1 MADVLPRESS
11 ADGQA
16 GPEQAGQ
23 TQPEPPELAL
33 AHRALE
39 SGDYGAC
46 LRGLTPLADAHGAS
60 TPLGGRIRLLMAT
73 ALMGQGDSAGAAAC
87 CRSLRGCK
95 DLTLRQQARDLEEV
109 LEAPALQRPR
119 NWSVQVPSLG
129 ELERL
134 EGGSPMQSWRRRPRP
149 EPPPPPPVG
158 TTKTPWGFVLVA
170 MALLLLITLLAGC
183 VQVET
188 SLTFP
193 APGRLQITQTS
204 TSSTGQTLPWQRD
217 LAAALGGGSVVVE
230 RDHGR
235 QSLRNRALPAG
246 QALDWLGQ
254 SLQRG
259 AALAGVSLPKPE
271 LDLRERN
278 WLIGVQQQ
286 MELAIDLRTLES
298 LPGLDLSFRFA
309 PLQPQAIERATPRP
323 VQVDPG
329 ANELHWRLEP
339 GALNRLAW
347 HTWRWSRLGLGA
359 GAVALLLGLALLLQ
373 RLRLRAGF
381 GFPQLPS

>member
-1 MADVLPRESS
+1 MSDLRPNESP
-11 ADGQA
+11 ADGQR
-16 GPEQAGQ
+16 GPI
-23 TQPEPPELAL
+23 QPDPPELAL

-46 LRGLTPLADAHGAS
+46 LRGLAPLADAHGAS
-60 TPLGGRIRLLMAT
+60 TALGGRIRLLMAT

-119 NWSVQVPSLG
+119 NWSVQMPSLG
-129 ELERL
+129 ELEL
-134 EGGSPMQSWRRRPRP
+134 VEGRSAMGSWRRRPRP

-158 TTKTPWGFVLVA
+158 ATKTPWGFALVA
-170 MALLLLITLLAGC
+170 VALLLLTTLLAGC

-204 TSSTGQTLPWQRD
+204 TSRTGQALPWQRD

-235 QSLRNRALPAG
+235 QSLRNRPLPAG
-246 QALDWLGQ
+246 QALTWLGQ
-254 SLQRG
+254 SLERG

-286 MELAIDLRTLES
+286 LELAIDLRAVDS

-309 PLQPQAIERATPRP
+309 PLDPQAVERATPRP
-323 VQVDPG
+323 VQQGPG
-329 ANELHWRLEP
+329 AKELHWPLEP
-339 GALNRLAW
+339 GTLNRLTW
-347 HTWRWSRLGLGA
+347 RTWRWSRMGLGA
-359 GAVALLLGLALLLQ
+359 LAVVLLLALALLLQ

-381 GFPQLPS
+381 GFPQLPA

>member
-1 MADVLPRESS
+1 VADLRPSESPI
-11 ADGQA
+11 DGQR
-16 GPEQAGQ
+16 GPVQLD
-23 TQPEPPELAL
+23 PPELAL

-39 SGDYGAC
+39 SGDYGTC
-46 LRGLTPLADAHGAS
+46 LRGLAPLADAHGAS
-60 TPLGGRIRLLMAT
+60 TALGGRIRLLMAT

-95 DLTLRQQARDLEEV
+95 DLILRQQARDLEEV

-119 NWSVQVPSLG
+119 NWSVQMPTLG
-129 ELERL
+129 ELEVV
-134 EGGSPMQSWRRRPRP
+134 EGRSALRSWRRRPKP

-158 TTKTPWGFVLVA
+158 ATKTPWGFALVA
-170 MALLLLITLLAGC
+170 VALLLLTTLLAGC

-204 TSSTGQTLPWQRD
+204 TSSTGQALPWQRD

-235 QSLRNRALPAG
+235 QSLRNRPLPAG
-246 QALDWLGQ
+246 QALAWLGQ
-254 SLQRG
+254 SLERG

-271 LDLRERN
+271 LELRERN
-278 WLIGVQQQ
+278 WLIGVQQH
-286 MELAIDLRTLES
+286 MELAIDLRAVDS

-309 PLQPQAIERATPRP
+309 PLDPQAVERATPRP
-323 VQVDPG
+323 VELGPG
-329 ANELHWRLEP
+329 AKELHWPLEP

-347 HTWRWSRLGLGA
+347 RTWRWSRLGLGA
-359 GAVALLLGLALLLQ
+359 LAVALLLALALLLQ

-381 GFPQLPS
+381 GFPQLPA

>member
-1 MADVLPRESS
+1 
-11 ADGQA
+11 
-16 GPEQAGQ
+16 
-23 TQPEPPELAL
+23 
-33 AHRALE
+33 
-39 SGDYGAC
+39 
-46 LRGLTPLADAHGAS
+46 
-60 TPLGGRIRLLMAT
+60 MAT
-73 ALMGQGDSAGAAAC
+73 ALMGQGDSAGAAAY

-119 NWSVQVPSLG
+119 NWSVQMPSLG
-129 ELERL
+129 ELEL
-134 EGGSPMQSWRRRPRP
+134 VEGRSAMGSWRRRPRP

-158 TTKTPWGFVLVA
+158 ATKTPWGFALVA
-170 MALLLLITLLAGC
+170 VALLLLTTLLAGC

-204 TSSTGQTLPWQRD
+204 TSSTGQALPWQRD

-235 QSLRNRALPAG
+235 QSLRNRPLPAG
-246 QALDWLGQ
+246 QALTWLGQ
-254 SLQRG
+254 SLERG

-286 MELAIDLRTLES
+286 LELAIDLRAVDS

-309 PLQPQAIERATPRP
+309 PLDPQAVERATPRP
-323 VQVDPG
+323 VQQGPG
-329 ANELHWRLEP
+329 AKELHWPLEP
-339 GALNRLAW
+339 GALNRLTW
-347 HTWRWSRLGLGA
+347 RTWRWSRLGLGA
-359 GAVALLLGLALLLQ
+359 LAVVLLLALALLLQ

-381 GFPQLPS
+381 GFPQLPA

>member
-1 MADVLPRESS
+1 LRPNESP
-11 ADGQA
+11 ADGQR
-16 GPEQAGQ
+16 GPI
-23 TQPEPPELAL
+23 QPDPPELAL

-46 LRGLTPLADAHGAS
+46 LRGLAPLADVHGAS
-60 TPLGGRIRLLMAT
+60 TALGGRIRLLMAT

-119 NWSVQVPSLG
+119 NWSVQMPSLG
-129 ELERL
+129 ELEL
-134 EGGSPMQSWRRRPRP
+134 VEGRSAMGSWRRRPRP

-158 TTKTPWGFVLVA
+158 ATKTPWGFALVA
-170 MALLLLITLLAGC
+170 VALLLLTTLLAGC

-204 TSSTGQTLPWQRD
+204 TSSTGQALPWQRD

-235 QSLRNRALPAG
+235 QSLRNRPLPAG
-246 QALDWLGQ
+246 QALTWLGQ
-254 SLQRG
+254 SLERG

-286 MELAIDLRTLES
+286 LELAIDLRAVDS

-309 PLQPQAIERATPRP
+309 PLDPQAVERATPRP
-323 VQVDPG
+323 VQQGPG
-329 ANELHWRLEP
+329 AKELQWPLEP
-339 GALNRLAW
+339 GALNRLTW
-347 HTWRWSRLGLGA
+347 RTWRWSRLGLGA
-359 GAVALLLGLALLLQ
+359 VAVALVLGLALLLQ

-381 GFPQLPS
+381 GFPQLPA

>member
-1 MADVLPRESS
+1 MSDLRPNESP
-11 ADGQA
+11 ADGQR
-16 GPEQAGQ
+16 GPI
-23 TQPEPPELAL
+23 QPDPPELAL

-46 LRGLTPLADAHGAS
+46 LRGLAPLADAHGAS
-60 TPLGGRIRLLMAT
+60 TALGGRIRLLMAT

-119 NWSVQVPSLG
+119 NWSVQMPSLG
-129 ELERL
+129 ELEL
-134 EGGSPMQSWRRRPRP
+134 VEGRSAMGSWRRRPRP

-158 TTKTPWGFVLVA
+158 ATKTPWGFALVA
-170 MALLLLITLLAGC
+170 VALLLLTTLLAGC

-204 TSSTGQTLPWQRD
+204 TSRTGQALPWQRD

-235 QSLRNRALPAG
+235 QSLRNRPLPAG
-246 QALDWLGQ
+246 QALTWLGQ
-254 SLQRG
+254 SLERG

-286 MELAIDLRTLES
+286 LELAIDLRAVDS

-309 PLQPQAIERATPRP
+309 PLDPQAVERATPRP
-323 VQVDPG
+323 VQQGPG
-329 ANELHWRLEP
+329 AKELHWPLEP
-339 GALNRLAW
+339 GTLNRLTW
-347 HTWRWSRLGLGA
+347 RTWRWSRLGLGA
-359 GAVALLLGLALLLQ
+359 LAVVLLLALALLLQ

-381 GFPQLPS
+381 GFPQLPA

>member
-1 MADVLPRESS
+1 MADLRPSESP
-11 ADGQA
+11 ADGQR
-16 GPEQAGQ
+16 GPV
-23 TQPEPPELAL
+23 QPDPPELAL

-46 LRGLTPLADAHGAS
+46 LRGLAPLADAHGAS
-60 TPLGGRIRLLMAT
+60 TALGRRIRLLMAT
-73 ALMGQGDSAGAAAC
+73 ALMGQGDSAGAAAY

-119 NWSVQVPSLG
+119 NWSVQMPSLG
-129 ELERL
+129 ELDL
-134 EGGSPMQSWRRRPRP
+134 VEGRSAMGSWRRRPRP

-158 TTKTPWGFVLVA
+158 ATKTPWGFALVA
-170 MALLLLITLLAGC
+170 VALLLLTTLLAGC

-204 TSSTGQTLPWQRD
+204 TSSTGQALPWQRD
-217 LAAALGGGSVVVE
+217 LAAALGGGSVMLE

-235 QSLRNRALPAG
+235 QSLHNRPLPAG
-246 QALDWLGQ
+246 QALAWLGQ
-254 SLQRG
+254 SLERG

-271 LDLRERN
+271 LNLRERN
-278 WLIGVQQQ
+278 WLIGVQQH
-286 MELAIDLRTLES
+286 MELAIDLRAVEP

-309 PLQPQAIERATPRP
+309 PLDPQAVERATPQP
-323 VQVDPG
+323 VQLGPG
-329 ANELHWRLEP
+329 AKELHWRLEP
-339 GALNRLAW
+339 GALNQLSWR
-347 HTWRWSRLGLGA
+347 TWRWSRLGLGA
-359 GAVALLLGLALLLQ
+359 LAVALLLALALLLQ

-381 GFPQLPS
+381 GFPQLPA

>member
-1 MADVLPRESS
+1 MADVLPGESP

-16 GPEQAGQ
+16 GPQ
-23 TQPEPPELAL
+23 QPAPPELAQ
-33 AHRALE
+33 AERALE
-39 SGDYGAC
+39 SGEYGAC
-46 LRGLTPLADAHGAS
+46 LRVLAPLADAHGAS

-73 ALMGQGDSAGAAAC
+73 ALMGQGDAAAAAAC

-95 DLTLRQQARDLEEV
+95 DPILRQQARDLEEV

-129 ELERL
+129 ELERV
-134 EGGSPMQSWRRRPRP
+134 EGRSSMQSRRRRPRP

-158 TTKTPWGFVLVA
+158 ATKTPWGFALVA
-170 MALLLLITLLAGC
+170 VALLLLTTLLAGC
-183 VQVET
+183 VQLET
-188 SLTFP
+188 SLSFP

-204 TSSTGQTLPWQRD
+204 TSATGQTLPWQRD
-217 LAAALGGGSVVVE
+217 LARALGGGSVVVE

-246 QALDWLGQ
+246 QALAWLGQ
-254 SLQRG
+254 SLERG

-271 LDLRERN
+271 LELHERN

-286 MELAIDLRTLES
+286 MELAIDLRALES
-298 LPGLDLSFRFA
+298 LPGLELSFRFA
-309 PLQPQAIERATPRP
+309 PLEARAVELATPKP
-323 VQVDPG
+323 VQLGPG
-329 ANELHWRLEP
+329 AKELHWPLEP
-339 GALNRLAW
+339 GALNRLTW
-347 HTWRWSRLGLGA
+347 RTWRWSRLGLGA
-359 GAVALLLGLALLLQ
+359 VAVALVLGLALLLQ

-381 GFPQLPS
+381 GFPQLPA

>member
-1 MADVLPRESS
+1 MSDLRPNESP
-11 ADGQA
+11 ADGQR
-16 GPEQAGQ
+16 GPI
-23 TQPEPPELAL
+23 QPDPPELAL

-46 LRGLTPLADAHGAS
+46 LRGLAPLADAHGAS
-60 TPLGGRIRLLMAT
+60 TALGGRIRLLMAT

-119 NWSVQVPSLG
+119 NWSVQMPSLG
-129 ELERL
+129 ELEL
-134 EGGSPMQSWRRRPRP
+134 VEGRSAMGSWRRRPRP

-158 TTKTPWGFVLVA
+158 ATKTPWGFALVA
-170 MALLLLITLLAGC
+170 VALLLLTTLLAGC

-204 TSSTGQTLPWQRD
+204 TSRTGQALPWQRD

-235 QSLRNRALPAG
+235 QSLRNRPLPAG
-246 QALDWLGQ
+246 QALTWLGQ
-254 SLQRG
+254 SLERG

-286 MELAIDLRTLES
+286 LELAIDLRAVDS

-309 PLQPQAIERATPRP
+309 PLDPQAVERATPRP
-323 VQVDPG
+323 VQQGPG
-329 ANELHWRLEP
+329 AKELQWPLEP
-339 GALNRLAW
+339 GALNRLTW
-347 HTWRWSRLGLGA
+347 RTWRWSRLGLGA
-359 GAVALLLGLALLLQ
+359 LAVVLLLALALLLQ

-381 GFPQLPS
+381 GFPQLPA

>member
-1 MADVLPRESS
+1 MSDLRPNESP
-11 ADGQA
+11 ADGQR
-16 GPEQAGQ
+16 GPI
-23 TQPEPPELAL
+23 QPDPPELAL

-46 LRGLTPLADAHGAS
+46 LRGLAPLADAHGAS
-60 TPLGGRIRLLMAT
+60 TALGGRIRLLMAT

-119 NWSVQVPSLG
+119 NWSVQMPSLG
-129 ELERL
+129 ELEL
-134 EGGSPMQSWRRRPRP
+134 VEGRSAMGSWRRRPRP

-158 TTKTPWGFVLVA
+158 ATKTPWGFALVA
-170 MALLLLITLLAGC
+170 VALLLLTTLLAGC

-204 TSSTGQTLPWQRD
+204 TSRTGQALPWQRD

-235 QSLRNRALPAG
+235 QSLRNRPLPAG
-246 QALDWLGQ
+246 QALTWLGQ
-254 SLQRG
+254 SLERG

-286 MELAIDLRTLES
+286 LELAIDLRAVDS
-298 LPGLDLSFRFA
+298 LPGLDLSFQFA
-309 PLQPQAIERATPRP
+309 PLDPQAVERATPRP
-323 VQVDPG
+323 VQQGPG
-329 ANELHWRLEP
+329 AKELHWPLEP
-339 GALNRLAW
+339 GALNRLTW
-347 HTWRWSRLGLGA
+347 RTWRWSRLGLGA
-359 GAVALLLGLALLLQ
+359 LAVVLLLALALLLQ

-381 GFPQLPS
+381 GFPQLPA